1 MKAKELLSER
11 HSVRRFENKVLDRKD
26 INEILFLAS
35 RAPSWANSQNIRYN
49 IIEDK
54 SLIKKISLNGVKGFV
69 YNTKTLENASNV
81 CILSYKTTKVS
92 EQKKDIKEQSNDWKI
107 FDAGIAAQQFT
118 LACYS
123 IGIGSV
129 IMGIIDQDNL
139 RQIANIPDDETVAS
153 LIVYGYPLENNNKK
167 TPRKTVNEISRFI

>member
-11 HSVRRFENKVLDRKD
+11 RSVRKFKNEVVDRND
-26 INEILFLAS
+26 INEILSLAS
-35 RAPSWANSQNIRYN
+35 RAPSWANSQSIRYN

-54 SLIKKISLNGVKGFV
+54 EVIKKISHDGVKGFV
-69 YNTKTLENASNV
+69 YNTKTLENAYNV
-81 CILSYKTTKVS
+81 CILSYKTTEANK
-92 EQKKDIKEQSNDWKI
+92 ENTDIKEQSNDWKI

-123 IGIGSV
+123 IGVGSV

-139 RQIANIPDDETVAS
+139 KQIANIPDDETVAS
-153 LIVYGYPLENNNKK
+153 LIVYGYPLTNDNKK
-167 TPRKTVNEISRFI
+167 TKRKPVEEISRYI